1 MNKKQNTIFSWEAKK
16 VFTRAV
22 FTIFL
27 WIFLWAFSL
36 SLAQIIVVTP
46 KSEIEAANDLA
57 KRWIINN
64 HRNNIKLY
72 NLDKKVLRQEI
83 AAVTRWV
90 AKIEKAKKCENIF
103 KDLTNILPNTWAC
116 LNVEALVKNNFLA
129 KNTFFRPEENITKAE
144 SLWMLIKAI
153 WFDYKFDKNN
163 SKSWQEQVV
172 DFAVE
177 KGIIERFNDFN
188 SFATRWFVFKIA
200 DVKLVEKKEEK
211 KVKIKI
217 KQDDLFSDEA
227 KIK

>member
-1 MNKKQNTIFSWEAKK
+1 MNKKQNTIFSYEAKK
-16 VFTRAV
+16 VWVRVISA
-22 FTIFL
+22 IFL
-27 WIFLWAFSL
+27 WIFLWAFSF

-46 KSEIEAANDLA
+46 KNEIEAANDLA
-57 KRWIINN
+57 KRWIIND
-64 HRNNIKLY
+64 HRNDIKLY
-72 NLDKKVLRQEI
+72 NLNKKVLRQEI

-90 AKIEKAKKCENIF
+90 AKIEKSKKCENIF
-103 KDLTNILPNTWAC
+103 KDLSSILPNTWAC

-129 KNTFFRPEENITKAE
+129 RNIFFRPEENITKAE

-172 DFAVE
+172 DFATN
-177 KGIIERFNDFN
+177 KWIIERFNDFN

-200 DVKLVEKKEEK
+200 DVKLVEKKDEK
-211 KVKIKI
+211 KVKVEIK
-217 KQDDLFSDEA
+217 KDDLFSDEA